1 MSRPNRRR
9 VVITGLGCVAPVG
22 NTVSTAWDALIA
34 GQSGIATIT
43 KFDATP
49 FSTHFAGEVKGFNVE
64 EYMPGKEARHM
75 DTFIHYG
82 MAAGIQAMQDSGLEV
97 TETNAERIGVIVGS
111 GIGGLPMIEETH
123 AELTN
128 RGPRRISPFFVP
140 ASIINMISGHLS
152 IKYGLKGPNLAI
164 VTACTT
170 GLHSI
175 GAAGRLI
182 EYGDADIMIA
192 GGAEST
198 ISPLGL
204 GGFASARALSSRND
218 DPATASRPWDKDR
231 DGFVLGEGAGV
242 MVLEEYEH
250 AKARG
255 AKIYAELLGFGMS
268 ADAHHM
274 TAPLEDGDG
283 ARRCMVSAMNNA
295 GINADQVDYVNAHG
309 TSTPLGDVAETVAIK
324 RALGDHA
331 KNIVVNSTKSMT
343 GHLLGG
349 AGGLEAVFTAL
360 AVHKQLSPPTINIFN
375 QDPACDLDYCANA
388 AREMKINVAVKN
400 SFGFGGT
407 NGTLIFGK
415 L

>member
-1 MSRPNRRR
+1 LTRPNRRR
-9 VVITGLGCVAPVG
+9 VVVTGLGCISPVG
-22 NTVSTAWDALIA
+22 NTVAASWDALLA

-43 KFDATP
+43 KFDASA
-49 FSTHFAGEVKGFNVE
+49 FSTHFAGEVKGFNIE
-64 EYMPGKEARHM
+64 DYIPGKEARHM

-82 MAAGIQAMQDSGLEV
+82 MAAGMQAMQDSGLAV
-97 TETNAERIGVIVGS
+97 TEANAERIGVLVGS
-111 GIGGLPMIEETH
+111 GIGGLPMIEQTH

-170 GLHSI
+170 GLHCI
-175 GAAGRLI
+175 GEAGRLI
-182 EYGDADIMIA
+182 EYGDADVMIA

-198 ISPLGL
+198 VSPLGL
-204 GGFASARALSSRND
+204 GGFAAARALSSRND
-218 DPATASRPWDKDR
+218 DPATASRPWDTDR

-283 ARRCMVSAMNNA
+283 ARRCMLSAMRNA
-295 GINADQVDYVNAHG
+295 GVTADQINYVNAHG
-309 TSTPLGDVAETVAIK
+309 TSTPLGDVAETIAIK
-324 RALGDHA
+324 RALGDA
-331 KNIVVNSTKSMT
+331 ASKVVVNSTKSMT

-349 AGGLEAVFTAL
+349 AGGLESVFTVL
-360 AVHKQLSPPTINIFN
+360 AVHKQISPPTINIFN

-388 AREMKINVAVKN
+388 AREMPINVALKN

-407 NGTLIFGK
+407 NGSLVFGK
-415 L
+415 V

>member
-1 MSRPNRRR
+1 LTRPNRRR
-9 VVITGLGCVAPVG
+9 VVVTGLGCVSPVG
-22 NTVSTAWDALIA
+22 NTIAAAWESLLA
-34 GQSGIATIT
+34 GRSGIATIT
-43 KFDATP
+43 KFDASA
-49 FSTHFAGEVKGFNVE
+49 FSTTFAGEVKGFNVE

-82 MAAGIQAMQDSGLEV
+82 MAAGIQAMQDSGLVV
-97 TETNAERIGVIVGS
+97 TDANAERIGVMVGS
-111 GIGGLPMIEETH
+111 GIGGLPMIEQTH
-123 AELTN
+123 EEYSK

-170 GLHSI
+170 GLHCI
-175 GAAGRLI
+175 GEAGRLI

-198 ISPLGL
+198 VSPLGV
-204 GGFASARALSSRND
+204 GGFAAARALSSRND

-283 ARRCMVSAMNNA
+283 ARRCMVSAMRNA
-295 GINADQVDYVNAHG
+295 GINPDQVNYVNAHG

-331 KNIVVNSTKSMT
+331 KKAVVNSTKSMT

-349 AGGLEAVFTAL
+349 AGGLESVFTVL
-360 AVHKQLSPPTINIFN
+360 AVHHQKSPPTINIFN
-375 QDPACDLDYCANA
+375 QDPNCDLDYCANS
-388 AREMKINVAVKN
+388 ARDMSINIAVKN

-407 NGTLIFGK
+407 NGTLIFAK
-415 L
+415 A